1 MTTTTMMM
9 MFRAVMPAAHANVST
24 PVGGSGRDKRRV
36 KASVAL
42 FQNVHANGR
51 ASSARVRAREVHRRS
66 GATRARFDD
75 DDDDDDGVYS
85 DRDRASGRRAQKERI
100 KAAVNRNDDGESMR
114 DAFLDGAEVFAL
126 TAAVGVKARA
136 AYVEQRN
143 VAVATR
149 TGTPVPPR
157 AAISTFGD
165 FPLYVA
171 VVAGTLLRRIGK
183 SRDAASV
190 GALRGVPSSV
200 AARIAMLEQANDSV
214 VEVSRRTARDV
225 SRVGTRLRLT
235 RRELS
240 PPLRKVQAET
250 KENAQILAAVA
261 QRIELLEAE
270 LVDGQST
277 MSGLHTVSSKQF
289 EVLSKAISDLK
300 QSQAELEARLIEVK
314 IDAGAVKFEDQL
326 VRDEET
332 ISSRN
337 TDDAATT
344 IKKVKKVDFSTRP
357 NAVRTKDDDGD
368 DDDDDDDS
376 RRDDGFIRY
385 PRRSE

>member
-1 MTTTTMMM
+1 MM

-24 PVGGSGRDKRRV
+24 PVGGSGRGERPV
-36 KASVAL
+36 KASMAS
-42 FQNVHANGR
+42 FQHVHANGR

-66 GATRARFDD
+66 GATRARFD

-136 AYVEQRN
+136 AYVERRN

-337 TDDAATT
+337 ADDATRT
-344 IKKVKKVDFSTRP
+344 IKKVKKVDFSTSP
-357 NAVRTKDDDGD
+357 NAVGTKDDDG
-368 DDDDDDDS
+368 DDDDDDS

>member
-1 MTTTTMMM
+1 
-9 MFRAVMPAAHANVST
+9 
-24 PVGGSGRDKRRV
+24 
-36 KASVAL
+36 
-42 FQNVHANGR
+42 
-51 ASSARVRAREVHRRS
+51 
-66 GATRARFDD
+66 
-75 DDDDDDGVYS
+75 
-85 DRDRASGRRAQKERI
+85 
-100 KAAVNRNDDGESMR
+100 
-114 DAFLDGAEVFAL
+114 
-126 TAAVGVKARA
+126 
-136 AYVEQRN
+136 
-143 VAVATR
+143 
-149 TGTPVPPR
+149 
-157 AAISTFGD
+157 
-165 FPLYVA
+165 
-171 VVAGTLLRRIGK
+171 
-183 SRDAASV
+183 
-190 GALRGVPSSV
+190 
-200 AARIAMLEQANDSV
+200 
-214 VEVSRRTARDV
+214 
-225 SRVGTRLRLT
+225 
-235 RRELS
+235 LS

-337 TDDAATT
+337 TDDAART
-344 IKKVKKVDFSTRP
+344 IKKVKKVDFSTSP
-357 NAVRTKDDDGD
+357 NAVGTKDDDG

>member
-1 MTTTTMMM
+1 M
-9 MFRAVMPAAHANVST
+9 
-24 PVGGSGRDKRRV
+24 
-36 KASVAL
+36 AS
-42 FQNVHANGR
+42 FQHVHANGR

-66 GATRARFDD
+66 GATRARFD

-136 AYVEQRN
+136 AYVERRN

-337 TDDAATT
+337 ADDATRT
-344 IKKVKKVDFSTRP
+344 IKKVKKVDFSTSP
-357 NAVRTKDDDGD
+357 NAVGTKDDDGD

>member
-1 MTTTTMMM
+1 MTTTTTTTMM

-24 PVGGSGRDKRRV
+24 PVGGSGRGERRV
-36 KASVAL
+36 KASMAL
-42 FQNVHANGR
+42 FQNVHANVR

-66 GATRARFDD
+66 GATRARFD

-136 AYVEQRN
+136 AYVERRN

-344 IKKVKKVDFSTRP
+344 IKKVKKVDFSTSP
-357 NAVRTKDDDGD
+357 NAVRTKDDDG
-368 DDDDDDDS
+368 DDDDDDS